1 MKRQI
6 GTSAVARIALYYR
19 VLNSLREDGVQY
31 ISSREM
37 GEKTGNN
44 AAQVRKDLSFLGHFG
59 RPGVGYDLP
68 DLHTKLSKILKKD
81 VSRKI
86 ALVGVGNLGMAL
98 LSYNRFKEEGYLF
111 SAIFDNDR
119 RKIGS
124 KRGGVIVQD
133 ISELKPALLKEKINI
148 GIVTVPPSVCQKVV
162 DDLIEVGVRAILN
175 FAPARVTAPNHI
187 NLQNVDL
194 SIELDRLS
202 FFQDNKRQ
210 IKE

>member
-1 MKRQI
+1 LKRQI

-148 GIVTVPPSVCQKVV
+148 GIS
-162 DDLIEVGVRAILN
+162 
-175 FAPARVTAPNHI
+175 
-187 NLQNVDL
+187 
-194 SIELDRLS
+194 
-202 FFQDNKRQ
+202 
-210 IKE
+210 